1 MIQRQLVYPHF
12 WFHKGRQALAALPR
26 APLVFRGIFVGA
38 MLALVGC
45 GGGYRS
51 SGDGNAV
58 LSVSASAPGSRA
70 GGPNVRLVAT
80 GNGAEEASW
89 SLVGPGRLDASSG
102 TVVNYVP
109 PSVSALTEDETAT
122 ITVMAAGQRAVAAF
136 AVTGSSTIEWDRSQ
150 IAGAN
155 LTKAVY
161 GAGKY
166 LLLEESGAVYV
177 GDGRI
182 WVRVTVLP
190 GINAASIAYGN
201 GRFVMVGSKYAGTYA
216 GAVLSSA
223 DGLAWADVTPMRSNG
238 SQNLG
243 LIYELGSVVFSNG
256 KFTAV
261 GRLGTTI
268 ASADGSAWRDV
279 SVPED
284 PSPRYDRS
292 WAGSNQFLTI
302 SGEAAKVWTGGIM
315 IPPLSHGLGLPGQP
329 IRMNLFSSPDGG
341 TTWSYLTPDIES
353 PCYLSGPLV
362 SAGAQMIGGGYC
374 NGGASAVVISTD
386 GAKWSQP
393 TSMGSQAQA
402 LVPCVATVTG
412 SLNGNFTSTAYGPG
426 RYVVVA
432 CGHVLSSVNGT
443 DWGLATGA
451 FRTTGSPLKLK
462 DITYAAE
469 RFVAVGGPDVLIS
482 R

>member
-1 MIQRQLVYPHF
+1 MNSNF
-12 WFHKGRQALAALPR
+12 WFHKGRLAIKELLRAAL
-26 APLVFRGIFVGA
+26 VVHGIFVGA

-45 GGGYRS
+45 GGEYSS
-51 SGDGNAV
+51 SGGDNAG
-58 LSVSASAPGSRA
+58 LSVSASAPSSHA
-70 GGPNVRLVAT
+70 GGPNVRFVAT
-80 GNGAEEASW
+80 GSGAEEASW
-89 SLVGPGRLDASSG
+89 SLVGPGRLDTTSG
-102 TVVNYVP
+102 TAVNYVP
-109 PSVSALTEDETAT
+109 PSASALTEDETAT
-122 ITVMAAGQRAVAAF
+122 ITVLAAGQRAITAF

-166 LLLEESGAVYV
+166 LLLDESGVVYV

-182 WVRVTVLP
+182 WALVTVLP
-190 GINAASIAYGN
+190 GINAASVAYGN

-223 DGLAWADVTPMRSNG
+223 DGLVWSDVTPLRSNG

-243 LIYELGSVVFSNG
+243 LIYELSSVVFSNG

-261 GRLGTTI
+261 GRFGTTI
-268 ASADGSAWRDV
+268 ASADGSAWQDLT
-279 SVPED
+279 VPED
-284 PSPRYDRS
+284 TSPRYDRS
-292 WAGSNQFLTI
+292 WAGSNHFLAI
-302 SGEAAKVWTGGIM
+302 SGEGARVWTGGIM
-315 IPPLSHGLGLPGQP
+315 IPPLSHGLGLPGPP
-329 IRMNLFSSPDGG
+329 IQMNLFSSPDAG
-341 TTWSYLTPDIES
+341 TTWSYLTPDTES

-362 SAGAQMIGGGYC
+362 TAEAQMIGGGYC
-374 NGGASAVVISTD
+374 NGSASTVVISTD
-386 GAKWSQP
+386 GTKWSRP

-402 LVPCVATVTG
+402 LVPCIATVTG
-412 SLNGNFTSTAYGPG
+412 SLDGNFTSAAYGLG

-451 FRTTGSPLKLK
+451 FRTTGSPLNLK
-462 DITYAAE
+462 DVKYAIE
-469 RFVAVGGPDVLIS
+469 QFVAVGGPDILIS